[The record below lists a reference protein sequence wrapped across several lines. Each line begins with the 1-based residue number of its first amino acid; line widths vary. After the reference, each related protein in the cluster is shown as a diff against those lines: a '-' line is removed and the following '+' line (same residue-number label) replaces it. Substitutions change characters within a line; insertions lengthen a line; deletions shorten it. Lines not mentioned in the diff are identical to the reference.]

1 MTDLQ
6 MRSAQPTSTHP
17 VYPGGHPLSAERAA
31 ILAADPE
38 RERLITQML
47 AATSEEE
54 IAAARRAQE
63 MWLAANPD
71 DFGVLEAGEALSYAE
86 EALFGDEL
94 PEGPDV
100 AVGGERERPTI
111 PSPRSGPSRDA
122 QRSAESPR
130 RL

>member
-71 DFGVLEAGEALSYAE
+71 VLRGAGSWRGPVLRRGGALRGRA
-86 EALFGDEL
+86 
-94 PEGPDV
+94 
-100 AVGGERERPTI
+100 
-111 PSPRSGPSRDA
+111 
-122 QRSAESPR
+122 PR
-130 RL
+130 RP